1 VPTAQLN
8 GIRVHY
14 EHSGSGP
21 RLLYINGSGST
32 LERARPTLDALRP
45 HFDLAAHDQRGLGLT
60 EVPTTPWSMADHA
73 QDALALADHLG
84 WDTFRV
90 FGISFGGMVAQE
102 LAVTAPHRVQRLALL
117 CTSPGGAGGSS
128 YPLHD
133 LATLAPAERTA
144 VAQRIMDERFTEE
157 WLATHPSDRLIVE
170 QLAAGSAAERTPLQ
184 LLGERLQLEARR
196 HHDVWDRLHRITCP
210 TLVAAG
216 RFDGIAPVRNSEQ
229 IVGRITGAT
238 LRVYE
243 GGHLFVYQD
252 RKALP
257 EIIEFLAA

>member
-1 VPTAQLN
+1 MPTAQLN
-8 GIRVHY
+8 GIRVHF
-14 EHSGSGP
+14 ERSGAGP

-73 QDALALADHLG
+73 RDALALADYLG
-84 WDTFRV
+84 WDSFRV

-102 LAVTAPHRVQRLALL
+102 LAVTAPDRVERLALL

-128 YPLHD
+128 YPLHE
-133 LATLAPAERTA
+133 LAALAPAERAA

-157 WLATHPSDRLIVE
+157 WLATHPTDRLIVE
-170 QLAAGSAAERTPLQ
+170 QLAAGSAAERTPVQ
-184 LLGERLQLEARR
+184 LRGEQLQLEARR

-210 TLVAAG
+210 TLVTAG
-216 RFDGIAPVRNSEQ
+216 RFDGIAPVGNSER
-229 IVGRITGAT
+229 IVERIPHAT

-252 RKALP
+252 RRALP
-257 EIIEFLAA
+257 EIIEFLAG

>member
-1 VPTAQLN
+1 MPTAQLN
-8 GIRVHY
+8 GIRVHF
-14 EHSGSGP
+14 ERSGAGP

-60 EVPTTPWSMADHA
+60 EVPPTAWSMADHA

-84 WDTFRV
+84 WDSFRV

-102 LAVTAPHRVQRLALL
+102 LAVTAPHRVERLALL

-128 YPLHD
+128 YPLHE
-133 LATLAPAERTA
+133 LAALGTAERAA
-144 VAQRIMDERFTEE
+144 VAQRIMDERFTEQ
-157 WLATHPSDRLIVE
+157 WLAAHPSDRLIVE
-170 QLAAGSAAERTPLQ
+170 QLAAGSAAKRTQVQ
-184 LLGERLQLEARR
+184 LRGEQLQLEARR

-216 RFDGIAPVRNSEQ
+216 RFDGIAPVGNSERM
-229 IVGRITGAT
+229 VERIANAT

-243 GGHLFVYQD
+243 GGHLFIYQD
-252 RKALP
+252 RRALP
-257 EIIEFLAA
+257 EIVEFLVG